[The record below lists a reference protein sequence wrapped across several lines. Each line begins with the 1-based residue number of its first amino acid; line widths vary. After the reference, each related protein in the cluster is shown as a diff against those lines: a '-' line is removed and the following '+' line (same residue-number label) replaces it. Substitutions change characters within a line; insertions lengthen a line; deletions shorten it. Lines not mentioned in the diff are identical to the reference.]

1 MEEKTMLIGSYLR
14 AYPGEVVCAVQV
26 WYEGLG
32 GCGVPNP
39 EEMAAMEGILGSSA
53 GWTDA
58 GDVRYE
64 KYGVQKSFKR
74 A

>member
-1 MEEKTMLIGSYLR
+1 MIDKTQVKQYLD
-14 AYPGEVVCAVQV
+14 AYPGDLVCAIQV
-26 WYEGLG
+26 WYEGLLG
-32 GCGVPNP
+32 HGVMSP
-39 EEMAAMEGILGSSA
+39 EQKSAMDEAIGSSA

-64 KYGVQKSFKR
+64 KFGVQKSFKR